1 MKLLVQLEVEL
12 EVEEEILEDN
22 NEPMT
27 DEAIANSI
35 CVSIPSGSLLS
46 CVDEAI
52 EVEASRVLEFSR
64 ILSKTS

>member
-27 DEAIANSI
+27 DKEIANSI
-35 CVSIPSGSLLS
+35 SVSIPSGSWLS
-46 CVDEAI
+46 CMEEAI
-52 EVEASRVLEFSR
+52 EINDSRVLEFSR